1 MSHMPGS
8 RRTARDGID
17 WLELLSYAVL
27 LLGSAVMV
35 MPFVWSVL
43 TSVKQHADIFTRPPF
58 WLPWPPDFS
67 AYSAL
72 LGRINFDRYALNT
85 FKVASLIT
93 VGQLLTSSM
102 AGYAF
107 AKIRFP
113 GRDAIFLIF
122 LATMMVPVA
131 VTIIPN
137 FAVMSRLGLVDTH
150 AGLIIPFLGS
160 AYGTFLLRQFY
171 LNFPDELFDAA
182 RLDGCNPF
190 TFYVNILLPN
200 SRPILAALGVL
211 TFQFAW
217 NEFQWALVMLNSESQ
232 RTLQVGL
239 SYLLNENYVNWPW
252 LMAASVLTTLPILVL
267 FFLAQRQ
274 FVQSVTLSGTKG

>member
-1 MSHMPGS
+1 MSLLPEDPN
-8 RRTARDGID
+8 ARHGKVSWIS
-17 WLELLSYAVL
+17 LVSYGVLILGAV
-27 LLGSAVMV
+27 AMV
-35 MPFVWSVL
+35 MPFAWSVL
-43 TSVKQHADIFTRPPF
+43 TSVKQHAEVFTRPPF
-58 WLPWPPDFS
+58 WLPWPPDLS
-67 AYSAL
+67 AYQAL

-93 VGQLLTSSM
+93 LGQLITSSM

-113 GRDAIFLIF
+113 GRDAMFLLF

-131 VTIIPN
+131 VTMIPN

-160 AYGTFLLRQFY
+160 AYGTFLMRQFY
-171 LNFPDELFDAA
+171 LNFPDELWDAA

-190 TFYVNILLPN
+190 SYYLYILLPN
-200 SRPILAALGVL
+200 SKPILAALGVL

-217 NEFQWALVMLNSESQ
+217 NEFQWALIMLNSESR

-274 FVQSVTLSGTKG
+274 FVQSVTLSASKG